1 MIKIVIIL
9 AGMIGVGKTTYTTRL
24 AQELGTEA
32 FFEPVDDNPILDKY
46 YEDPDRYGFVL
57 QIYFLNKRF
66 KSIKEAYLA
75 ENNILDRSIYEDA
88 LFTYINTLQGSISQE
103 EYAIYLELL
112 DNMMEEIDAL
122 PKKAPDLLIYL
133 DGSFESIMA
142 NIKKR
147 GRSYE
152 QVDANPEL
160 LAYYKLLHKH
170 YGQWYEDYNYG
181 PKMKISTDDLDIAQE
196 ADWQKAFGL
205 IEQEMKNLGLR

>member
-1 MIKIVIIL
+1 MIIL

-24 AQELGTEA
+24 AETLGTQA
-32 FFEPVDDNPILDKY
+32 FFEPVDNNPILDKY

-66 KSIKEAYLA
+66 KSIKEAYL
-75 ENNILDRSIYEDA
+75 ENNNILDRSIYEDA

-112 DNMMEEIDAL
+112 DNMMEEIESL
-122 PKKAPDLLIYL
+122 PKKAPDLLVYL
-133 DGSFESIMA
+133 DGSFETIME

-152 QVDANPEL
+152 QVDDNPEL
-160 LAYYKLLHKH
+160 LAYYELLHRH
-170 YGQWYEDYNYG
+170 YGEWYENYNYG
-181 PKMKISTDDLDIAQE
+181 PKMKINTDELDISHDE
-196 ADWQKAFGL
+196 DWEKVFAL
-205 IEQEMKNLGLR
+205 IDQEMTNLGLK